1 MRVRVNAMRLTG
13 YLIKACHSGCRAMGR
28 ALEQVRSL
36 SSAAASGVLAMT
48 LVGAAVQAETKV
60 RFTLDWIPGSVH
72 SPFFFALHKGYYKAE
87 GLDVSIDRGKGS
99 AEVVRQLAS
108 GVYDMGYPDINIVID
123 FVSKNPDQGFP
134 LLMMGYEQ
142 APAAIVT
149 LNSSGITSPKQ
160 LEGKT
165 IGAAASDSTFK
176 LFPIFAKSTGLNLG
190 AVKVQYIE
198 PKLRE
203 TLLARKDV
211 DAIPGQVFN
220 AVLELKAK
228 GVKEEDVRAFLY
240 RDYGLD
246 IYGNGLAASR
256 AFLKS
261 NPDAV
266 RGFIRATFKGVRDMV
281 RDPEE
286 AVRMTTQFEP
296 LLNADIERDRL
307 RLAMSC
313 CLITPNVLK
322 YGFGAV
328 DQGRLKRSIALIAQG
343 YQLPREPLPEEVFDA
358 SYLPPETERM
368 VK

>member
-1 MRVRVNAMRLTG
+1 MRLTE
-13 YLIKACHSGCRAMGR
+13 YLMKGCGRGCRAIGR

-36 SSAAASGVLAMT
+36 SSAAASGLLALT
-48 LVGAAVQAETKV
+48 LLGAPVQAETKV

-123 FVSKNPDQGFP
+123 FVSKNPDHGFP
-134 LLMMGYEQ
+134 VLMMGYEQ

-149 LNSSGITSPKQ
+149 LKSSGITSPKQ
-160 LEGKT
+160 LEGK
-165 IGAAASDSTFK
+165 
-176 LFPIFAKSTGLNLG
+176 STGIDLG
-190 AVKVQYIE
+190 SVKVQYIE

-220 AVLELKAK
+220 AILELKAK

-240 RDYGLD
+240 RDHGLD

-266 RGFIRATFKGVRDMV
+266 RGFIRATLNGVRDMV

-286 AVRMTTQFEP
+286 AVRVTTQFEP

-322 YGFGAV
+322 NGFGAV
-328 DQGRLKRSIALIAQG
+328 DQGRLKRSIALIAEG
-343 YQLPREPLPEEVFDA
+343 YQLAREPLPEEVFDA
-358 SYLPPETERM
+358 SYLPPELERM